1 VNVQSSTAATATF
14 VSASDAAK
22 ASLNY
27 DSFLKLLMEQ
37 LKSQDPTNPVDQ
49 SQTLAQLAQF
59 SNVEQTIKLNEKL
72 ETLLQQSGISQS
84 VNLIGKMISSLNG
97 QSKGRVAAIET
108 GTGGIVAILDSGVRL
123 PVAEGVR
130 IS

>member
-1 VNVQSSTAATATF
+1 MIVDSTTSTTSTSP
-14 VSASDAAK
+14 VSDAAK

-59 SNVEQTIKLNEKL
+59 STVEQTIKLNDKI
-72 ETLLQQSGISQS
+72 ETLLQQSGITQS
-84 VNLIGKMISSLNG
+84 VSLIGKTVTSLTG
-97 QSKGRVAAIET
+97 DDSGKVTAIET
-108 GTGGIVAILDSGVRL
+108 GDDGIIAILDNGARL
-123 PVAEGVR
+123 SVSAGVR
-130 IS
+130 ISA